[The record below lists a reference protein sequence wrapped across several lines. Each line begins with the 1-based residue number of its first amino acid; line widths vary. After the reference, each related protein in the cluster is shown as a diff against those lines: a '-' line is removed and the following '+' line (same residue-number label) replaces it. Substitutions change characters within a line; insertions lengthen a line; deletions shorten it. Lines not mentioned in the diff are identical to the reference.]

1 MNDSVIAKIYKYT
14 LVYISVKLRPE
25 RRRVGPEMTL
35 PDLVLVHGGAHAADC
50 WDLTIAELACQEPE
64 LRVLAVDLPGRGR
77 NPADLAT
84 VTLADWVD
92 SVVGDVDKA
101 GFHDVV
107 VVGHSMGGLTVPGVV
122 ARLGPSRVRE
132 LILAAAFI
140 PPQGLSVVDVLR
152 GPLAPLARLGV
163 RINRSF
169 AMPTAAARFAF
180 CNGMSQDQR
189 AFALARIYAESPRV
203 IAEAVDRRDLPDE
216 VPRTWIMTLRDRA
229 LSPQQQRGCISA
241 LGGVDTLICIDTCHD
256 LMYSE
261 PSRLAEILIERCRHR
276 AQHPD

>member
-1 MNDSVIAKIYKYT
+1 
-14 LVYISVKLRPE
+14 
-25 RRRVGPEMTL
+25 MTL

-77 NPADLAT
+77 HPADPAT
-84 VTLADWVD
+84 ATLPGWAD
-92 SVVGDVDKA
+92 SVVADVDEA

-107 VVGHSMGGLTVPGVV
+107 VVGHSLGGLTVPGVV

-140 PPQGLSVVDVLR
+140 PPQGLSVVDVLK

-163 RINRSF
+163 RTNKSF
-169 AMPTAAARFAF
+169 GMPTAAARFAF
-180 CNGMSQDQR
+180 CNGMSRDER
-189 AFALARIYAESPRV
+189 RFALARIYGESPRV
-203 IAEAVDRRDLPDE
+203 IAEAADRRDLPDE

-229 LSPQQQRGCISA
+229 LSVRQQRGCIAA
-241 LGGVDTLICIDTCHD
+241 LGGVDTLICVDTCHD

-261 PSRLAEILIERCRHR
+261 PRWLAEILIERCRFQ
-276 AQHPD
+276 AQRPD